1 MHTLKSSIFLV
12 ALSFLTGCATYK
24 QDIDAGLS
32 LAKEGDWKGAESKLE
47 GILDSPEDKLLYY
60 MEIGALAQNQGDFE
74 RSNALLEQAER
85 LSDTFFPD
93 NFSNRSWA
101 LLSNPRQSD
110 YRGSGMERVYI
121 SYLKSLNYLALAEQ
135 ESTLTKKR
143 QLNDAALVEVRRID
157 IKLNEIRAQN
167 PSYQDLNAKE
177 NQAFYLKALSWLGD
191 FYTGGRDTD
200 KFLYRDDAWARYL
213 EGLQYE
219 ISGDYDDARISY
231 QKAANLYQDG
241 YAKQYDLPSVTA
253 ERAWLDV
260 IRMMQKGG
268 YNHRE
273 IQRQID
279 TQLSAEMQTTLKQ
292 YQKGDA
298 ELVILEHQGFIPDKS
313 EMTVLLYA
321 DPNAYSLVLEPLH
334 GGGTQAA
341 NDAFRWF
348 TMVYADINPL
358 NLIANYKTGGAWG
371 TFSGIFTKRVILG
384 RPAWQQLSSSK
395 VDTLLTEQ
403 VVRVTVPY
411 YQRFTLDQHQPTLQ
425 LNQTTKNTKVDHPT
439 ITRGLTM
446 TSLADIA
453 LQEQLAQ
460 AQRDIYES
468 LVRELLR
475 SWLAYQVSSNVQ
487 DQNAALILNLIGQ
500 VAVFASSAAD
510 TRNWLTLPAQVRL
523 TREPLSPGDYTPTY
537 KVNENV
543 FSLGKVTL
551 EANKIK
557 VWNLR
562 NPY

>member
-1 MHTLKSSIFLV
+1 MKWLFLWASV
-12 ALSFLTGCATYK
+12 CFLAGCATYK

-32 LAKEGDWKGAESKLE
+32 LAKEGEWKAAEEKLE
-47 GILDSPEDKLLYY
+47 GVLNNPQDKLLYY
-60 MEIGALAQNQGDFE
+60 MEAGALAQNQGDFE
-74 RSNALLEQAER
+74 RSNTLLEQAEK
-85 LSDTFFPD
+85 LSDTFFPE

-101 LLSNPRQSD
+101 LLTNPRQSD
-110 YRGSGMERVYI
+110 YRGSGIEGVYI

-135 ESTLTKKR
+135 EADTRQKR
-143 QLNDAALVEVRRID
+143 QLQDAALVEVRRID

-177 NQAFYLKALSWLGD
+177 NQAFYMKALSWLGN

-200 KFLYRDDAWARYL
+200 KFIYRDDAWARYM

-219 ISGDYDDARISY
+219 ISGEYDDARISY

-241 YAKQYDLPSVTA
+241 YAKQYDLPAITA
-253 ERAWLDV
+253 ERAWLDT
-260 IRMMQKGG
+260 IRMMQKSG
-268 YNHRE
+268 YSQDE
-273 IQRQID
+273 IQQHIN
-279 TQLSAEMQTTLKQ
+279 TKLSPAMQETLKQ
-292 YQKGDA
+292 YHDGES

-313 EMTVLLYA
+313 EMTLLLYA
-321 DPNAYSLVLEPLH
+321 DPRAYSLVLEPLH
-334 GGGTQAA
+334 GGGTTQA
-341 NDAFRWF
+341 NDSFRWF

-358 NLIANYKTGGAWG
+358 NLIANYKAGGAWG

-384 RPAWQQLSSSK
+384 RPVWQQLSATH
-395 VDTLLTEQ
+395 VDKLLTEQ
-403 VVRVTVPY
+403 PIRVTVPY
-411 YQRFTLDQHQPTLQ
+411 YGRFTLDQHQPTLQ
-425 LNQTTKNTKVDHPT
+425 VSTEAVTPVKNS
-439 ITRGLTM
+439 IRM

-453 LQEQLAQ
+453 FQEQLAQ
-460 AQRDIYES
+460 AQRDIYEG

-487 DQNAALILNLIGQ
+487 DKNAALILNLIGQ

-523 TREPLSPGDYTPTY
+523 TRTPLPPGEYTPDY
-537 KVNENV
+537 QVNQKT
-543 FSLGKVTL
+543 FSLGKVHL

-562 NPY
+562 NPN

>member
-1 MHTLKSSIFLV
+1 MKWAVIWVSICFL
-12 ALSFLTGCATYK
+12 AGCATYK

-32 LAKEGDWKGAESKLE
+32 LAKEGEWKEAEGKLE
-47 GILDSPEDKLLYY
+47 GALDSSQDKLLYY

-74 RSNALLEQAER
+74 RSNDLLEQAER
-85 LSDTFFPD
+85 LSDTFLPE

-110 YRGSGMERVYI
+110 YRGNGIERVYI
-121 SYLKSLNYLALAEQ
+121 SYLKSMNYIALAEK
-135 ESTLTKKR
+135 EDNKAKKR
-143 QLNDAALVEVRRID
+143 ELNDAALVEIRRID
-157 IKLNEIRAQN
+157 IKLNEIRAQT

-177 NQAFYLKALSWLGD
+177 NQAFYMKALSWLGD

-200 KFLYRDDAWARYL
+200 KFIYRDDAWARYM

-219 ISGDYDDARISY
+219 MNGEIDDARISY
-231 QKAANLYQDG
+231 EKAANLYEDG
-241 YAKQYDLPSVTA
+241 YAKQYALPSTTA
-253 ERAWLDV
+253 DRAWLDT

-268 YNHRE
+268 FSQSE
-273 IQRQID
+273 IDQRI
-279 TQLSAEMQTTLKQ
+279 TTKLSPAMQEKLKQ
-292 YQKGDA
+292 YHKGDA
-298 ELVILEHQGFIPDKS
+298 ELVILEHQGFIPDKK

-321 DPNAYSLVLEPLH
+321 DPRAYSLVLEPLH
-334 GGGTQAA
+334 GGGTIEA

-358 NLIANYKTGGAWG
+358 NLIANYKAGGAWG

-384 RPAWQQLSSSK
+384 RPVWQQLTSAK
-395 VDTLLTEQ
+395 VDKLLTEQ
-403 VVRVTVPY
+403 TIRVTVPY
-411 YQRFTLDQHQPTLQ
+411 YGRFTLDQHQPTLQ
-425 LNQTTKNTKVDHPT
+425 VNSSTAT
-439 ITRGLTM
+439 INNSLRM

-453 LQEQLAQ
+453 FQEQLAQ
-460 AQRDIYES
+460 AQRDIYEG

-523 TREPLSPGDYTPTY
+523 TREPLAPGEYSPDYR
-537 KVNENV
+537 VNNKT
-543 FSLGKVTL
+543 FSLGKVNL

-557 VWNLR
+557 LWNLR

>member
-1 MHTLKSSIFLV
+1 MKWVFIWVTICLL
-12 ALSFLTGCATYK
+12 AGCATYQ
-24 QDIDAGLS
+24 QDIEEGLN
-32 LAKEGDWKGAESKLE
+32 LAKEGQWKGAEDKLE
-47 GILDSPEDKLLYY
+47 GVLDNSQDQLLYY

-74 RSNALLEQAER
+74 RSNTLLEKAER

-101 LLSNPRQSD
+101 LLSNPRQGD
-110 YRGSGMERVYI
+110 YRGSGLERVYI

-135 ESTLTKKR
+135 EKNSSKKR

-157 IKLNEIRAQN
+157 IKLNEIRAQT

-177 NQAFYLKALSWLGD
+177 NQAFYMKALNWLGD

-213 EGLQYE
+213 AGLQYE
-219 ISGDYDDARISY
+219 IDGEFDDARISY
-231 QKAANLYQDG
+231 EKAANLYEDG
-241 YAKQYDLPSVTA
+241 YAKQYALPSTTA
-253 ERAWLDV
+253 ERAWLDA

-268 YNHRE
+268 FSQSE
-273 IQRQID
+273 IQQKID
-279 TQLSAEMQTTLKQ
+279 TKLSADMQATLKQ
-292 YQKGDA
+292 YHQGDA
-298 ELVILEHQGFIPDKS
+298 ELVVLEHQGFIPDKS
-313 EMTVLLYA
+313 EMTLLLYA
-321 DPNAYSLVLEPLH
+321 DPRAYSLVLEPLH
-334 GGGTQAA
+334 GGGNVEV

-358 NLIANYKTGGAWG
+358 NLIANYKAGGAWG

-384 RPAWQQLSSSK
+384 RPVWQQLNDIK
-395 VDTLLTEQ
+395 VDKLLTEQ
-403 VVRVTVPY
+403 TIRVTVPY
-411 YQRFTLDQHQPTLQ
+411 YRRFTLDQHQPTLQ
-425 LNQTTKNTKVDHPT
+425 VNTPT
-439 ITRGLTM
+439 IAPFNNSLRM

-460 AQRDIYES
+460 AQRDIYEG

-475 SWLAYQVSSNVQ
+475 SWLAYQVSSNVK

-500 VAVFASSAAD
+500 VAVFASSASD

-523 TREPLSPGDYTPTY
+523 TREPLPPGEYNPDYT
-537 KVNENV
+537 VNKKA
-543 FSLGKVTL
+543 FSLGKVNL

-557 VWNLR
+557 LWNLR

>member
-1 MHTLKSSIFLV
+1 MKWLFLWASV
-12 ALSFLTGCATYK
+12 CFLAGCATYK

-32 LAKEGDWKGAESKLE
+32 LAKEGEWKAAENKLE
-47 GILDSPEDKLLYY
+47 GVLNNPQDKLLYY
-60 MEIGALAQNQGDFE
+60 MEAGALAQNQGDFE
-74 RSNALLEQAER
+74 RSNTLLEQAEK
-85 LSDTFFPD
+85 LSDTFFPE

-101 LLSNPRQSD
+101 LLTNPRQSD
-110 YRGSGMERVYI
+110 YRGSGIEGVYI

-135 ESTLTKKR
+135 ETDTRQKR
-143 QLNDAALVEVRRID
+143 QLQDAALVEVRRID

-177 NQAFYLKALSWLGD
+177 NQAFYMKALSWLGN

-200 KFLYRDDAWARYL
+200 KFIYRDDAWARYM

-219 ISGDYDDARISY
+219 ISGEYDDARISY

-241 YAKQYDLPSVTA
+241 YAKQYDLPVITA
-253 ERAWLDV
+253 ERAWLDT

-268 YNHRE
+268 YSQDE
-273 IQRQID
+273 IQQQINSK
-279 TQLSAEMQTTLKQ
+279 LSPAMQETLKQ
-292 YQKGDA
+292 YHDGVS
-298 ELVILEHQGFIPDKS
+298 ELVILEHQGFVPDKS
-313 EMTVLLYA
+313 EMTLLLYA
-321 DPNAYSLVLEPLH
+321 DPRAYSLVLEPLH
-334 GGGTQAA
+334 GGGSTQA
-341 NDAFRWF
+341 NDSFRWF

-358 NLIANYKTGGAWG
+358 NLIANYKAGGAWG

-384 RPAWQQLSSSK
+384 QPVWQQLSATH
-395 VDTLLTEQ
+395 VDKLLTEQ
-403 VVRVTVPY
+403 TIRVTVPY
-411 YQRFTLDQHQPTLQ
+411 YGRFTLDQHQPTLQ
-425 LNQTTKNTKVDHPT
+425 VSTETVAPFKNS
-439 ITRGLTM
+439 IRM

-453 LQEQLAQ
+453 FQEQLAQ
-460 AQRDIYES
+460 AQRDIYEG

-523 TREPLSPGDYTPTY
+523 TRAPLPPGEYTPDY
-537 KVNENV
+537 QVNQKT
-543 FSLGKVTL
+543 FSLGKVHL

-562 NPY
+562 NPN

>member
-1 MHTLKSSIFLV
+1 MKWLFIWVSMCFL
-12 ALSFLTGCATYK
+12 AGCATYQ
-24 QDIDAGLS
+24 QDINEGLS
-32 LAKEGDWKGAESKLE
+32 LAKKGEWQDAESKLE
-47 GILDSPEDKLLYY
+47 GVLNNSQDQLLYY

-74 RSNALLEQAER
+74 RSNELLEQAEK
-85 LSDTFFPD
+85 LSDTFFAE

-135 ESTLTKKR
+135 EKNISKKR
-143 QLNDAALVEVRRID
+143 QLSDAALVEVRRID

-177 NQAFYLKALSWLGD
+177 NQAFYMKALSWLGD

-200 KFLYRDDAWARYL
+200 KFLYRDDAWARYMA
-213 EGLQYE
+213 GLQYE
-219 ISGDYDDARISY
+219 IDGEFDDARISY
-231 QKAANLYQDG
+231 EKAANLYEDG
-241 YAKQYDLPSVTA
+241 YAKQYALPSTTA
-253 ERAWLDV
+253 ERAWLDA

-268 YNHRE
+268 FSQSE
-273 IQRQID
+273 IDQKI
-279 TQLSAEMQTTLKQ
+279 TAKLSADMQKTLKQ
-292 YQKGDA
+292 YHKGDA
-298 ELVILEHQGFIPDKS
+298 ELVVLEHQGFIPDKS
-313 EMTVLLYA
+313 EMTLLLYA
-321 DPNAYSLVLEPLH
+321 DPRAYSLVLEPLH
-334 GGGTQAA
+334 GGGTI
-341 NDAFRWF
+341 DASDSFRWF

-358 NLIANYKTGGAWG
+358 NLIANYKAGGAWG

-384 RPAWQQLSSSK
+384 RPVWQQLSSAK
-395 VDTLLTEQ
+395 VDKLLTEQ
-403 VVRVTVPY
+403 TIRVTVPY
-411 YQRFTLDQHQPTLQ
+411 YGRFTLDQHEPSL
-425 LNQTTKNTKVDHPT
+425 KVNNST
-439 ITRGLTM
+439 ATSNNSLRM

-453 LQEQLAQ
+453 FQEQLAQ
-460 AQRDIYES
+460 AQRDIYEG

-523 TREPLSPGDYTPTY
+523 TREPLPPGEYSPDY
-537 KVNENV
+537 KVNGKE
-543 FSLGKVTL
+543 FSLGKVNL
-551 EANKIK
+551 DANKIK
-557 VWNLR
+557 LWNLR

>member
-1 MHTLKSSIFLV
+1 MKWLFLWASV
-12 ALSFLTGCATYK
+12 CFLAGCATYK

-32 LAKEGDWKGAESKLE
+32 LAKEGEWKAAEEKLE
-47 GILDSPEDKLLYY
+47 GVLNNPQDKLLYY
-60 MEIGALAQNQGDFE
+60 MEAGALAQNQGDFE
-74 RSNALLEQAER
+74 RSNTLLEQAEK
-85 LSDTFFPD
+85 LSDTFFPE

-101 LLSNPRQSD
+101 LLTNPRQSD
-110 YRGSGMERVYI
+110 YRGSGIEGVYI

-135 ESTLTKKR
+135 EADTRQKR
-143 QLNDAALVEVRRID
+143 QLQDAALVEVRRID

-177 NQAFYLKALSWLGD
+177 NQAFYMKALSWLGN

-200 KFLYRDDAWARYL
+200 KFIYRDDAWARYM

-219 ISGDYDDARISY
+219 ISGEYDDSRISY

-241 YAKQYDLPSVTA
+241 YAKQYDLPAITA
-253 ERAWLDV
+253 ERAWLDT
-260 IRMMQKGG
+260 IRMMQKSG
-268 YNHRE
+268 YSQDE
-273 IQRQID
+273 IQQHIN
-279 TQLSAEMQTTLKQ
+279 TKLSPAMQETLKQ
-292 YQKGDA
+292 YHDGES

-313 EMTVLLYA
+313 EMTLLLYA
-321 DPNAYSLVLEPLH
+321 DPRAYSLVLEPLH
-334 GGGTQAA
+334 GGGTTQA
-341 NDAFRWF
+341 NDSFRWF

-358 NLIANYKTGGAWG
+358 NLIANYKAGGAWG

-384 RPAWQQLSSSK
+384 RPVWQQLSATH
-395 VDTLLTEQ
+395 VDKLLTEQ
-403 VVRVTVPY
+403 PIRVTVPY
-411 YQRFTLDQHQPTLQ
+411 YGRFTLNQHQPTLQ
-425 LNQTTKNTKVDHPT
+425 VSTEAVTPVKNS
-439 ITRGLTM
+439 IRM

-453 LQEQLAQ
+453 FQEQLAQ
-460 AQRDIYES
+460 AQRDIYEG

-487 DQNAALILNLIGQ
+487 DKNAALILNLIGQ

-523 TREPLSPGDYTPTY
+523 TRTPLPPGEYTPDY
-537 KVNENV
+537 QVNQKT
-543 FSLGKVTL
+543 FSLGKVHL

-562 NPY
+562 NPN

>member
-1 MHTLKSSIFLV
+1 MKWLFLWASV
-12 ALSFLTGCATYK
+12 CFLAGCATYK

-32 LAKEGDWKGAESKLE
+32 LAKEGEWKAAEEKLE
-47 GILDSPEDKLLYY
+47 GVLNNPQDKLLYY
-60 MEIGALAQNQGDFE
+60 MEAGALAQNQGDFE
-74 RSNALLEQAER
+74 RSNTLLEQAEK
-85 LSDTFFPD
+85 LSDTFFPE

-101 LLSNPRQSD
+101 LLTNPRQSD
-110 YRGSGMERVYI
+110 YRGSGIEGVYI

-135 ESTLTKKR
+135 EADTRQKR
-143 QLNDAALVEVRRID
+143 QLQDAALVEVRRID

-177 NQAFYLKALSWLGD
+177 NQAFYMKALSWLGN

-200 KFLYRDDAWARYL
+200 KFIYRDDAWARYM

-219 ISGDYDDARISY
+219 ISGEYDDARISY

-241 YAKQYDLPSVTA
+241 YAKQYDLPAITA
-253 ERAWLDV
+253 ERAWLDT
-260 IRMMQKGG
+260 IRMMQKSS
-268 YNHRE
+268 YSQDE
-273 IQRQID
+273 IQQHIN
-279 TQLSAEMQTTLKQ
+279 TKLSPAMQETLKQ
-292 YQKGDA
+292 YHDGES

-313 EMTVLLYA
+313 EMTLLLYA
-321 DPNAYSLVLEPLH
+321 DPRAYSLVLEPLH
-334 GGGTQAA
+334 GGGTTQA
-341 NDAFRWF
+341 NDSFRWF

-358 NLIANYKTGGAWG
+358 NLIANYKAGGAWG

-384 RPAWQQLSSSK
+384 RPVWQQLSATH
-395 VDTLLTEQ
+395 VDKLLTEQ
-403 VVRVTVPY
+403 PIRVTVPY
-411 YQRFTLDQHQPTLQ
+411 YGRFTLDQHQPTLQ
-425 LNQTTKNTKVDHPT
+425 VSTEAVTPVKNS
-439 ITRGLTM
+439 IRM

-453 LQEQLAQ
+453 FQEQLAQ
-460 AQRDIYES
+460 AQRDIYEG

-487 DQNAALILNLIGQ
+487 DKNAALILNLIGQ

-523 TREPLSPGDYTPTY
+523 TRTPLPPGEYTPDY
-537 KVNENV
+537 QVNQKT
-543 FSLGKVTL
+543 FSLGKVHL

-562 NPY
+562 NPN

>member
-1 MHTLKSSIFLV
+1 MKWAVIWVSICFL
-12 ALSFLTGCATYK
+12 AGCATYK

-32 LAKEGDWKGAESKLE
+32 LAKEGEWKEAEGKLE
-47 GILDSPEDKLLYY
+47 GALDSSQDKLLYY

-74 RSNALLEQAER
+74 RSNDLLEQAER
-85 LSDTFFPD
+85 LSDTFLPE

-110 YRGSGMERVYI
+110 YRGNGIERVYI
-121 SYLKSLNYLALAEQ
+121 SYLKSMNYIALAEK
-135 ESTLTKKR
+135 EDNKAKKR
-143 QLNDAALVEVRRID
+143 ELNDAALVEMRRID
-157 IKLNEIRAQN
+157 IKLNEIRAQT

-177 NQAFYLKALSWLGD
+177 NQAFYMKALSWLGD

-200 KFLYRDDAWARYL
+200 KFLYRDDAWARYM

-219 ISGDYDDARISY
+219 MNGEIDDARISY
-231 QKAANLYQDG
+231 EKAANLYEDG
-241 YAKQYDLPSVTA
+241 YAKQYALSSTTA
-253 ERAWLDV
+253 DRAWLDA

-268 YNHRE
+268 FSQSE
-273 IQRQID
+273 IDQRI
-279 TQLSAEMQTTLKQ
+279 TTKLSPAMQETLKK
-292 YQKGDA
+292 YHKGDA
-298 ELVILEHQGFIPDKS
+298 ELVVLEHQGFIPDKK

-321 DPNAYSLVLEPLH
+321 DPRAYSLVLEPLH
-334 GGGTQAA
+334 GGGTIEA

-358 NLIANYKTGGAWG
+358 NLIANYKAGGAWG

-384 RPAWQQLSSSK
+384 RPVWQQLTSAK
-395 VDTLLTEQ
+395 IDKLLTEQ
-403 VVRVTVPY
+403 TIRVTVPY
-411 YQRFTLDQHQPTLQ
+411 YGRFTLDQHQPTLQ
-425 LNQTTKNTKVDHPT
+425 INSSTAT
-439 ITRGLTM
+439 INNSLRM

-453 LQEQLAQ
+453 FQEQLAQ
-460 AQRDIYES
+460 AQRDIYEG

-523 TREPLSPGDYTPTY
+523 TREPLAPGEYTPDYT
-537 KVNENV
+537 VNNKT
-543 FSLGKVTL
+543 FSLGKVNL

-557 VWNLR
+557 LWNLR